1 MADALSRV
9 FVNTL
14 SPQPPVI
21 DFKAMSLTQQED
33 PEIPQL
39 EVPGSSLSLQPM
51 LVPTSDVTILCD
63 VSTST
68 SRPFVPSKFP

>member
-1 MADALSRV
+1 MADTLSRV
-9 FVNTL
+9 VFNTL

-21 DFKAMSLTQQED
+21 DFEAMSWAQQED
-33 PEIPQL
+33 PEIQQL
-39 EVPGSSLSLQPM
+39 EASNSSLSLQPM

-68 SRPFVPSKFP
+68 P